1 MMDWFI
7 FFFLV
12 FDFFH
17 GFFIVKVDVNFL
29 FEIDEN
35 FELFR

>member
-1 MMDWFI
+1 MMDWLI
-7 FFFLV
+7 FFLV
-12 FDFFH
+12 CDFFH